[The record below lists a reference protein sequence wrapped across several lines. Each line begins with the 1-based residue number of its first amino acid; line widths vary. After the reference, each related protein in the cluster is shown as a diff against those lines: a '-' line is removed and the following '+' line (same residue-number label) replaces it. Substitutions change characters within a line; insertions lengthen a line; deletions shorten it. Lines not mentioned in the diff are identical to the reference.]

1 MFKLLNSCTHLGI
14 EVALVLRLLDLP
26 SSLDLVFLQVV
37 LRELT
42 FIFYPSHS
50 HFDRFYSEHVF
61 FTISSLF
68 SYLSLLFLDS
78 VGWFNVFIMRQ
89 IQVLINL
96 VIFMEISSL
105 ENEPKCHIQPQD
117 GWMSVIP
124 LVLLAPCYHWASVVA
139 QLIKKSS

>member
-1 MFKLLNSCTHLGI
+1 MATGLKKNFIPIPKTVLKMFKLLHSCSHLGI

-50 HFDRFYSEHVF
+50 HFDHLYSEHVF

-68 SYLSLLFLDS
+68 SYLSFLFLDS
-78 VGWFNVFIMRQ
+78 VGWFNVFLMRL

-105 ENEPKCHIQPQD
+105 ENEPKCHI
-117 GWMSVIP
+117 
-124 LVLLAPCYHWASVVA
+124 
-139 QLIKKSS
+139 